1 MAIIIAA
8 EKDKTI
14 SVHANKAIPNS
25 GAGYLSLAVKQR
37 SSALY
42 NHFVPGCNGTSF
54 LSVIAIGTNT
64 PVAVDKYN
72 YDYDYATSPQNPTRL
87 AFRTLQVAT

>member
-25 GAGYLSLAVKQR
+25 GAGYLSIAVKQR
-37 SSALY
+37 GSPIY
-42 NHFVPGCNGTSF
+42 NHFVPGCNDTSF
-54 LSVIAIGTNT
+54 LSVIAIGNNT
-64 PVAVDKYN
+64 CVAVDKFS
-72 YDYDYATSPQNPTRL
+72 YDYATSTQNRTRL
-87 AFRTLQVAT
+87 AFQTLQVAT